1 MFINSSTYSA
11 GISLCRKYLPSLD
24 FTIDVEIYLGFFTL
38 GSFRGHISSL
48 LSQFSHDQAL
58 NTLKLFCVSLDKGS
72 HIDLFT
78 VLILGNFI
86 EVEKKC

>member
-58 NTLKLFCVSLDKGS
+58 NTLKLLYV
-72 HIDLFT
+72 
-78 VLILGNFI
+78 ILGYNIYNFKI
-86 EVEKKC
+86 FQIKKVSEI